1 MIGWVIKTSILSLI
15 FILLVHHLIIFFKDM
30 LTVTKIKNISTRSQD
45 NRYKNILSSNINDS
59 NNVINTP
66 ILSSTQSY
74 DVKPINKT
82 DSYTDIDLLPTD
94 SSLTSYENINM
105 NMNMNNETMY
115 NEAINNENS
124 NNMKDEL
131 KLFFKKQMNK

>member
-30 LTVTKIKNISTRSQD
+30 LTVTKIKNISTRSD

-105 NMNMNNETMY
+105 NMNNETMY

>member
-105 NMNMNNETMY
+105 NMNNETMY

>member
-45 NRYKNILSSNINDS
+45 NKYKNILSSNINDP

-105 NMNMNNETMY
+105 NMNNETMY
-115 NEAINNENS
+115 NETINNENS